1 MNFVCVHSHQWP
13 RAVGERM
20 SCPSHRLVAQ
30 AVAIVL
36 REVVVWSVLFVFL
49 VPVDSD
55 VVLTASV
62 VLRAKGLP

>member
-1 MNFVCVHSHQWP
+1 MCVCTPTKGHV
-13 RAVGERM
+13 RLRRM
-20 SCPSHRLVAQ
+20 SCLSYRLVAQ

-36 REVVVWSVLFVFL
+36 REVTVWSVLFVVFL

-62 VLRAKGLP
+62 VLRAKGSL

>member
-1 MNFVCVHSHQWP
+1 
-13 RAVGERM
+13 M

-30 AVAIVL
+30 AVARVL
-36 REVVVWSVLFVFL
+36 REVVVVCLVVVLFF
-49 VPVDSD
+49 PVDSD

>member
-1 MNFVCVHSHQWP
+1 MCIFTNGHV
-13 RAVGERM
+13 RLGRRT

-30 AVAIVL
+30 AVAVILLGGCGVVCLVL
-36 REVVVWSVLFVFL
+36 VFL